1 MIYDCAIVGAG
12 FGGLGAAL
20 TLAEQGA
27 RVVLCESLKYPGGC
41 ASTFT
46 RGGWR
51 FESGATLFSGFDDGQ
66 LFARWI
72 DRHRLPVETRL
83 PDPLVEL
90 RTPQFTL
97 PVSARRD
104 ELVARLGAF
113 PGAPR
118 DRLAAFFARQESLAG
133 ALWSLFDDPALLP
146 PLGARALL
154 THLARSPRYLPLV
167 PWIGRSLSDFVAA
180 HGLAD
185 FEPLRV
191 YLDAVSQITVQ
202 ASAADAEAPFA
213 LATMDYYFRG
223 TRHVHGG
230 IGVLAESLLDAVRA
244 LGGEVRLSESV
255 HGLTPVA
262 EGWRVRTRRGE
273 VTARQVIA
281 NVIPQALRGLLG
293 DEAPELAR
301 LTARVEGGWG
311 AAMLY
316 LGLSPGAALR
326 SEAHHIEL
334 VDDPARPFTE
344 GNHVFCSISGADE
357 ARGPGGARTVTAS
370 THVPMAAFTAL
381 GPAAQGEY
389 VARVQAAMGDTIARR
404 APELADATVHR
415 LTASPRTFARFVGRP
430 GGYVGGAPRVRGIAS
445 YQGMVPAP
453 VRPGLWMVGDS
464 VFPGQSTL
472 ATALGGARVAAL
484 VAGRSPPRA

>member
-12 FGGLGAAL
+12 FGGLAAAL

-72 DRHRLPVETRL
+72 DRHRLPVETRV

-90 RTPQFTL
+90 RTPHFTL

-104 ELVARLGAF
+104 ELV
-113 PGAPR
+113 
-118 DRLAAFFARQESLAG
+118 
-133 ALWSLFDDPALLP
+133 
-146 PLGARALL
+146 
-154 THLARSPRYLPLV
+154 
-167 PWIGRSLSDFVAA
+167 
-180 HGLAD
+180 
-185 FEPLRV
+185 
-191 YLDAVSQITVQ
+191 
-202 ASAADAEAPFA
+202 
-213 LATMDYYFRG
+213 
-223 TRHVHGG
+223 
-230 IGVLAESLLDAVRA
+230 
-244 LGGEVRLSESV
+244 
-255 HGLTPVA
+255 
-262 EGWRVRTRRGE
+262 
-273 VTARQVIA
+273 
-281 NVIPQALRGLLG
+281 
-293 DEAPELAR
+293 
-301 LTARVEGGWG
+301 ARVEGGWG

-326 SEAHHIEL
+326 PEAHHLEL

-415 LTASPRTFARFVGRP
+415 LTASPRTFERFVGRP

-445 YQGMVPAP
+445 YQGMVPSP

-484 VAGRSPPRA
+484 VAGRSSPRA

>member
-1 MIYDCAIVGAG
+1 VIYDCAIVGAG

-27 RVVLCESLKYPGGC
+27 RVVVLEALKYPGGC

-51 FESGATLFSGFDDGQ
+51 FESGATLFSGFDEGQ

-72 DRHRLPVETRL
+72 DRHQLPVTTRV
-83 PDPLVEL
+83 PDPIVEL
-90 RTPQFTL
+90 RTPSWTL
-97 PVSARRD
+97 PITARRED
-104 ELVARLGAF
+104 LLARLGEF

-118 DRLAAFFARQESLAG
+118 DRLADFFARQSSLAG

-146 PLGARALL
+146 PFGARELL
-154 THLARSPRYLPLV
+154 THIARSPRYLPLA
-167 PWIGRSLSDFVAA
+167 PWINRSLADLVAA
-180 HGLAD
+180 HGLD
-185 FEPLRV
+185 GFEPLRV

-202 ASAADAEAPFA
+202 TSAAEAEAPFA

-230 IGVLAESLLDAVRA
+230 IGVLASAMLDAARA
-244 LGGEVRLSESV
+244 LGADVRLSESV
-255 HGLTPVA
+255 KALTPVA
-262 EGWRVRTRRGE
+262 DGWRVRTRRGE

-293 DEAPELAR
+293 DEARELDG
-301 LTARVEGGWG
+301 LTRRVEGGWG

-316 LGLSPGAALR
+316 LGLARDAKLR
-326 SEAHHIEL
+326 AEAHHLEL
-334 VDDPARPFTE
+334 VDDPGAAFIE

-357 ARGPGGARTVTAS
+357 ARGPDGARTVTAS
-370 THVPMAAFTAL
+370 THVPMAKLLAMT
-381 GPAAQGEY
+381 PDAQGEY
-389 VARVQAAMGDTIARR
+389 IAAVQSAMARTLGRR
-404 APELADATVHR
+404 APELDAATVHR

-430 GGYVGGAPRVRGIAS
+430 DGYVGGAPRVRGIS
-445 YQGMVPAP
+445 CYQGMLPRP

-472 ATALGGARVAAL
+472 ATALGGAKVAGL
-484 VAGRSPPRA
+484 VARQSSRGA

>member
-27 RVVLCESLKYPGGC
+27 RVVLFEALKYPGGC

-46 RGGWR
+46 RGAWR
-51 FESGATLFSGFDDGQ
+51 FESGATLFSGFDEAQ

-72 DRHRLPVETRL
+72 DRHHLPVETRV

-118 DRLAAFFARQESLAG
+118 DRLAAFFARQSSLAG

-146 PLGARALL
+146 PFGARELV
-154 THLARSPRYLPLV
+154 THLARSPRYLPLL
-167 PWIGRSLSDFVAA
+167 PWVGRSLADFVAA
-180 HGLAD
+180 HGLD
-185 FEPLRV
+185 GFDPLRV

-213 LATMDYYFRG
+213 LATVDYYFRG

-230 IGVLAESLLDAVRA
+230 IGALATAMLDAARA
-244 LGGEVRLSESV
+244 LGVEVRLSDAV
-255 HGLTPVA
+255 QGLAPTA
-262 EGWRVRTRRGE
+262 DGWRVRARRGE
-273 VTARQVIA
+273 VEARQVIA
-281 NVIPQALRGLLG
+281 NVIPQALTTLLG
-293 DEAPELAR
+293 DAMPELAG
-301 LTARVEGGWG
+301 LTRRVEGGWG

-316 LGLSPGAALR
+316 LGLARDAAVR
-326 SEAHHIEL
+326 AEAHHLEL
-334 VDDPARPFTE
+334 VDDAGAAFVE
-344 GNHVFCSISGADE
+344 GNHVFCSLSGADE
-357 ARGPGGARTVTAS
+357 PRGPDGGRTVTAS
-370 THVPMAAFTAL
+370 THVPMPKLRAL
-381 GPAAQGEY
+381 SPAAQGEY
-389 VARVQAAMGDTIARR
+389 IAAVQAAMARTIERR
-404 APELADATVHR
+404 APELTAATVHR
-415 LTASPRTFARFVGRP
+415 LSASPRTFARFVGRT
-430 GGYVGGAPRVRGIAS
+430 GGYVGGVPRTRGLGNYA
-445 YQGMVPAP
+445 GMFPAP

-472 ATALGGARVAAL
+472 ATALGGAKVAGL
-484 VAGRSPPRA
+484 VAQGR